1 MKTHFLLP
9 FLFLGLILS
18 SCKSSNAEE
27 TASETSSVSSTGTP
41 KGVAYTV
48 DAPRCELKWTGF
60 KPTTS
65 HFGIVPIGSG
75 TIYVDGDLISGGT
88 VEIKMSELEVHDLEG
103 QKKIDL
109 ENHLKGTEA
118 GEEDHFF
125 NVQKYPTA
133 TFTVLNSVKLEND
146 PLGTHQINGNLTVKG
161 ITNPI
166 SFKAVVDLSSGVGMK
181 VVAEPFVIDRS
192 KWDVRYKSKSFY
204 ADLNDKFIRD
214 EIRFELTL
222 GALKAQG

>member
-9 FLFLGLILS
+9 LLLLGLLIS
-18 SCKSSNAEE
+18 SCKSSNQDE
-27 TASETSSVSSTGTP
+27 TTSDTAPQLTGGTP
-41 KGVAYTV
+41 KGVAYTI

-75 TIYVDGDLISGGT
+75 TIYVDGDLITGGT

-146 PLGTHQINGNLTVKG
+146 PLGTHQINGNLM
-161 ITNPI
+161 
-166 SFKAVVDLSSGVGMK
+166 SSGVAMK
-181 VVAEPFVIDRS
+181 AVAEPFVIDRS

-204 ADLNDKFIRD
+204 ADLNDKFIKD
-214 EIRFELTL
+214 EIRFELTI
-222 GALKAQG
+222 GALKVQG

>member
-1 MKTHFLLP
+1 MKSFYFLPL
-9 FLFLGLILS
+9 LFALLTV
-18 SCKSSNAEE
+18 SCNSSNTEN
-27 TASETSSVSSTGTP
+27 TNETSTATVSAEPPT
-41 KGVAYTV
+41 GVAYAI
-48 DAPRCELKWTGF
+48 DAPRCELKWTGY

-65 HFGIVPIGSG
+65 HFGTVPIGGG
-75 TIYVDGDLISGGT
+75 TIYVDGDLITGGT
-88 VEIKMSELEVHDLEG
+88 IEINMRELTVDDLEG

-125 NVQKYPTA
+125 NVQKFPTA

-161 ITNPI
+161 ITNPL
-166 SFKAVVDLSSGVGMK
+166 SFKAMVDMSLGVAIK
-181 VVAEPFVIDRS
+181 AVAEPFMIDRS

-204 ADLNDKFIRD
+204 DDLSDKFIKD
-214 EIRFELTL
+214 EIRFELTI
-222 GALKAQG
+222 GAIKNQG

>member
-1 MKTHFLLP
+1 MKSLYFLPLLLA
-9 FLFLGLILS
+9 FIAI
-18 SCKSSNAEE
+18 SCNSSNTENNKEISTVATPAESP
-27 TASETSSVSSTGTP
+27 AGI
-41 KGVAYTV
+41 AYTI
-48 DAPRCELKWTGF
+48 DAPRCELKWTGY

-65 HFGIVPIGSG
+65 HYGTVPIGGG
-75 TIYVDGDLISGGT
+75 TIYIDGDLITGGSI
-88 VEIKMSELEVHDLEG
+88 EINMSELTVDDLEG

-125 NVQKYPTA
+125 NVRKFPTA

-161 ITNPI
+161 ITNPV
-166 SFKAVVDLSSGVGMK
+166 SFKAVVDIISGVAMK
-181 VVAEPFVIDRS
+181 AVAEPFMIDRA

-204 ADLNDKFIRD
+204 DDLNDKFIKD
-214 EIRFELTL
+214 EIRFELTV
-222 GALKAQG
+222 GAVKNQG